1 MRRRTYLASALAATT
16 PIGIERASAQA
27 KDTTRDNTEYS
38 NVQFNRDQSIGWIN
52 ERFIEYDIPDNPAVG
67 MELSF
72 TAMVLTNLQ
81 SEEERLQKANEF
93 QWANFEFAGDRIL
106 GPLFEPISWVLDP
119 VQDFTESFYEKFELM
134 KLVGVTEDDQQF
146 YDRYEYV
153 PHIWAAGDE
162 DVFHPSGTIIE
173 ATGIVRYA
181 NQDSE
186 PMSPGTGEGVY
197 VELTDV
203 EPIDSIRTLGS
214 DTDVGETT
222 TFTGLQYVD
231 EPILTSYLTEV
242 EYDYKS
248 NFPKPEGGALVSQSG
263 QLVESSFNV
272 QNLVRDN
279 SAKLHVTGQQVIVG
293 STHNQPWNQRGD
305 TSTDTEYSGTEN
317 TTADTNDNSAAPNVV
332 AVVDASTSMEE
343 TDTRSGRRRLQVAE
357 ENLRS
362 LINYVEQENRFGL
375 VSFSVNAQTEADLR
389 PIGGVREEF
398 KQAVSEIQTRSDT
411 SIGAGLL
418 RAVELLEGAQGSKS
432 IVLLSDGEEN
442 EPPAVSE
449 VLPSITRLGINV
461 YTIGMGSGANRQ
473 QLQELA
479 NETGGEFAFA
489 PEPNEIRSLYQQFSV
504 DAQNRSSLTSETISV
519 EGGESAEG
527 TAIVDQSCADAQ
539 FTMSHDTTAA
549 SLGVERPNGEPL
561 QEQEDVTHRT
571 GTNNEVWTVENP
583 APGEWNYSIDVA
595 ETAREGEVT
604 VEVSSDSPID
614 GSLFI
619 SDELFMQTGM
629 LKAQVKMNDQRQ
641 RYTGANVT
649 VSAIPVGDKENT
661 VSTSESNSDG
671 DTTNVASGT
680 RDKPAEMEIEL
691 NDDGRGPDAVKDD
704 GIYTTFFS
712 LSQSGEYEFEAFV
725 EGGEIDGLDRKMNKS
740 IAIEN
745 DPRVDDPIRPYLDDS
760 EETLF
765 DSIERYAGPGAVVLT
780 LLAVLV
786 GGLRTMSENN

>member
-1 MRRRTYLASALAATT
+1 MRRRTYLASALAATS
-16 PIGIERASAQA
+16 PLGIGEVGAQS
-27 KDTTRDNTEYS
+27 DSQNTNGADYS
-38 NVQFNRDQSIGWIN
+38 DVRFGQEQSIGWVD
-52 ERFIEYDIPDNPAVG
+52 ERFIEYDSPDNPAVG
-67 MELSF
+67 MEVSF

-81 SEEERLQKANEF
+81 SEEERLQKANQF

-106 GPLFEPISWVLDP
+106 GSLFEPISWVLDP

-162 DVFHPSGTIIE
+162 EVFHPSGTIIE

-197 VELTDV
+197 VELTDA
-203 EPIDSIRTLGS
+203 EPIDSVRTLGP

-222 TFTGLQYVD
+222 RFTGLQYVD
-231 EPILTSYLTEV
+231 EPTLTSYLTEV
-242 EYDYKS
+242 EYEYES
-248 NFPKPEGGALVSQSG
+248 NLPKPEGGALVTQRG
-263 QLVESSFNV
+263 QLVESSFDV
-272 QNLVRDN
+272 QSLVRDN
-279 SAKLHVTGQQVIVG
+279 SAKLRVTDQQVIVG
-293 STHNQPWNQRGD
+293 TTHNQPWDQGSE
-305 TSTDTEYSGTEN
+305 TSTDSNGTEETN
-317 TTADTNDNSAAPNVV
+317 TNPDDGSAAPNVV

-343 TDTRSGRRRLQVAE
+343 TDTRSGRRRLQVAK

-362 LINYVEQENRFGL
+362 LINYVEQGNRFGL

-389 PIGGVREEF
+389 RIGGVREEF
-398 KQAVSEIQTRSDT
+398 EQAVSEIQTRSDT

-418 RAVELLEGAQGSKS
+418 RAVELLEDAQGSKS

-473 QLQELA
+473 QLQRLA

-489 PEPNEIRSLYQQFSV
+489 PEPNEIRSLYQQFSIE
-504 DAQNRSSLTSETISV
+504 AQDRSTLTSETISV
-519 EGGESAEG
+519 EGGDSVEG
-527 TAIVDQSCADAQ
+527 TATVDQSCADTQ
-539 FTMSHDTTAA
+539 FTLSHDTNDA
-549 SLGVERPNGEPL
+549 SLVVERPNGGSL

-583 APGEWNYSIDVA
+583 ESGEWNYLVNVA
-595 ETAREGEVT
+595 NTVSEGEVT
-604 VEVSSDSPID
+604 VEVSSDSSID
-614 GSLFI
+614 GSLFV
-619 SDELFMQTGM
+619 SDEIFTQTSM
-629 LKAQVKMNDQRQ
+629 VKAQVKMNDQRR

-649 VSAIPVGDKENT
+649 VNAIPVDAEEPTG
-661 VSTSESNSDG
+661 STSGSSGDRETSNSTP
-671 DTTNVASGT
+671 DTTPT
-680 RDKPAEMEIEL
+680 PAEMEIEL
-691 NDDGRGPDAVKDD
+691 NDDGRGPDAVEDD

-712 LSQSGEYEFEAFV
+712 LPQGGEYEFEAFV
-725 EGGEIDGLDRKMNKS
+725 EGGEINGLAREMNDS
-740 IAIEN
+740 LAIEN
-745 DPRVDDPIRPYLDDS
+745 DPRVDDPIRPYLDES

-765 DSIERYAGPGAVVLT
+765 DSIEQYAGPGAVVLT
-780 LLAVLV
+780 LVAVLI
-786 GGLRTMSENN
+786 GALRTMRETN